1 MGLTNGVSEKNHRM
15 EQEIHKILIIP
26 GRFLEKMSDGR
37 YVIRCLI
44 TEDYTEERIFDSY
57 SLDGMENPNLVF
69 IGIMTG
75 IGMMRINFCQ
85 ADEFK
90 KYFEKKWNVLLK

>member
-1 MGLTNGVSEKNHRM
+1 M

-44 TEDYTEERIFDSY
+44 TENYTEDRIFDSY
-57 SLDGMENPNLVF
+57 SLDEIENPNLLF
-69 IGIMTG
+69 IGVMTG
-75 IGMMRINFCQ
+75 VGYSQINFCQ
-85 ADEFK
+85 ADEFEDLFK
-90 KYFEKKWNVLLK
+90 KHWKEVL